1 MTLSIAIAGKGGSG
15 KTTTAGLIIRFLL
28 ERGLQPVLAVDADGN
43 ANLHETLG
51 LKLGKTVG
59 EVLAE
64 FNEEKI
70 SIPPGMTKGA
80 YLDVRLNDT
89 VVESRGVDLISMGR
103 GEGIGCYC
111 YPHSVLKEFVDK
123 LKPNYKFL
131 VMDNEAGM
139 EHLSRRTAENID
151 ELLIVSDHSIKGV
164 RTARRILDLVEELK
178 LDVKR
183 VSVVI
188 ARVPGVQVEDHIEHE
203 IQTLGMEVAAIIPS
217 DENLVEYDMEKRS
230 ILEIP
235 EDSPAVSAIT
245 RLMFELIP
253 QTGEVS

>member
-1 MTLSIAIAGKGGSG
+1 MTVTIAIAGKGGSG
-15 KTTTAGLIIRFLL
+15 KTTTAGLIVRFLL
-28 ERGLQPVLAVDADGN
+28 KHGLQPVLAVDADGN

-51 LKLGKTVG
+51 LGLGKTVG

-70 SIPPGMTKGA
+70 TIPPGMTKGA
-80 YLDVRLNDT
+80 YLDVRLNET
-89 VVESRGVDLISMGR
+89 VVESHGLDLISMGR

-111 YPHSVLKEFVDK
+111 YPHSVLKEFVEK

-151 ELLIVSDHSIKGV
+151 QLLIVSDHSVKGV
-164 RTARRILDLVEELK
+164 RTAKRILELVEELK
-178 LDVKR
+178 LDCKR

-188 ARVPGVQVEDHIEHE
+188 ARVAGGTIEE
-203 IQTLGMEVAAIIPS
+203 SIRREMRILGIEPSAVIPT
-217 DENLVEYDMEKRS
+217 DDNLLQFDLEKRS
-230 ILEIP
+230 ILDIP
-235 EDSPAVSAIT
+235 DDSPSVSAIAK
-245 RLMFELIP
+245 LMFELIP
-253 QTGEVS
+253 QTGDLN